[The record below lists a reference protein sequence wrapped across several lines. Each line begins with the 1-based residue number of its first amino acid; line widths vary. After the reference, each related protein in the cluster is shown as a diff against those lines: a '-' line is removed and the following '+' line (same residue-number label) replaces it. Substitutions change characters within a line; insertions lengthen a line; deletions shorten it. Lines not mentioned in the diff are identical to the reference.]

1 MTRVENHI
9 VLKESLY
16 SLRGACIVMAQ
27 EAISDDWEALM
38 TGGFDIV
45 EEQCSESH
53 PDIEGL
59 EDGPHSHITVGAEI
73 REAVV

>member
-1 MTRVENHI
+1 MARVESHI

-16 SLRGACIVMAQ
+16 SLRGACIVMAKR
-27 EAISDDWEALM
+27 AISEDWEALM

-45 EEQCSESH
+45 EEQCSEPH

-59 EDGPHSHITVGAEI
+59 EDNPHSHIRVGAEI
-73 REAVV
+73 QEVEA